1 VLEANLREVPGSSP
15 GLRHSFFLV
24 LGGRKVGRF
33 FLIAVV
39 EIDDCAWRARAQMPD
54 LMAEYI
60 SFYIQASDRAPGRRA
75 RPLYLFGAALDPRR
89 SCEAKLLHPFLGDAR
104 RQGDERVVRALRG

>member
-1 VLEANLREVPGSSP
+1 MLQYFIYIDLNIPTVGCEIPGSSP
-15 GLRHSFFLV
+15 GMRHFLV

-33 FLIAVV
+33 FLIAVM
-39 EIDDCAWRARAQMPD
+39 EIDNCAWRARAQMPD

-75 RPLYLFGAALDPRR
+75 RPLVSIR
-89 SCEAKLLHPFLGDAR
+89 SRAR
-104 RQGDERVVRALRG
+104 PSAIS